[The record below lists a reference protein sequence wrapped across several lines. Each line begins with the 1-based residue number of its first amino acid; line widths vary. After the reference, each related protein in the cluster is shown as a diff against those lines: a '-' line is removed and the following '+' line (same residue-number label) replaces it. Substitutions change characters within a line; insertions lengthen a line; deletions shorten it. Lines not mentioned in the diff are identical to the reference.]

1 MFASK
6 VDLDQD
12 CVLYGEIA
20 YVGLGING
28 VPPTIYILG
37 VILLLI
43 IVFIYI
49 FYKHLFVTTFDPSY
63 ASAIGVSVTIWHY
76 ALMGMVSLTT
86 VASFEYVGSIL
97 VVAFLVIP
105 AATAYLLTDKLVAMM
120 GIASLV
126 GVLSSVLG
134 FYLAYSINGSIAAAM
149 ATVSGL
155 FFILA
160 LLFNRNGALH
170 KLLSTNQ

>member
-1 MFASK
+1 
-6 VDLDQD
+6 
-12 CVLYGEIA
+12 
-20 YVGLGING
+20 NG